1 MKIVFVFASLL
12 GGALFAWLSVIGG
25 VWYVAPV
32 VLGGVIVM
40 CFALDRASRWRLA
53 AFSLGMIAVY
63 ALEAQG
69 FAQDISAKQARA
81 LERIRTEPAPKL
93 PPKRGGLLG

>member
-1 MKIVFVFASLL
+1 MKILLVFASLL

-25 VWYVAPV
+25 VWYVAPI
-32 VLGGVIVM
+32 VLAGAIVM

-81 LERIRTEPAPKL
+81 LERIRTEPAPT
-93 PPKRGGLLG
+93 PAPRRGGLLG

>member
-1 MKIVFVFASLL
+1 MKITFVLLSLA

-32 VLGGVIVM
+32 VLVGAIVM

-63 ALEAQG
+63 ALEVQS
-69 FAQDISAKQARA
+69 FAQDISSKQARA
-81 LERIRTEPAPKL
+81 LERIRTEPTPT
-93 PPKRGGLLG
+93 PIPRRGGLFG